1 MTLVDFLRQLADSW
15 GLVVIVWC
23 VAIYLCFAR
32 RRENPKASIYLGLAI
47 LTRVLSLAV
56 PYLSVLL
63 IQALDAPSLLRSPY
77 LRGANTGI
85 RIVANA
91 AIWILIAMAV
101 FARPTHDDFNSGP
114 MAEGESLNS

>member
-1 MTLVDFLRQLADSW
+1 MTLVDYLRQLADSW
-15 GLVVIVWC
+15 GLVVVVWC
-23 VAIYLCFAR
+23 VAIVLCLAR

-63 IQALDAPSLLRSPY
+63 LQAIDAPSLLHSPY
-77 LRGANTGI
+77 FRGANTGI

-91 AIWILIAMAV
+91 AIWILITMAV
-101 FARPTHDDFNSGP
+101 FARPPHCDLNRGP